1 MSNADLGYVHALAR
15 VSAKM
20 LKATLA
26 GDTKTMEEILTYAH
40 DTESPLLAY
49 NNEAELLALVNL
61 VYLSARDQYRIER
74 EDRAGRG
81 YVDFIFYPQLKSE
94 DGIIL
99 ELKVDSS
106 PVQAVRQIKE
116 KNYALRFKGRLGEQS
131 GYTGR
136 ILGVGISYD
145 RRTKKHGCIVEELE
159 RV

>member
-26 GDTKTMEEILTYAH
+26 GDTKTIEEILTYAH

-49 NNEAELLALVNL
+49 NNEAELSALVNL

-94 DGIIL
+94 I
-99 ELKVDSS
+99 
-106 PVQAVRQIKE
+106 
-116 KNYALRFKGRLGEQS
+116 GRAH
-131 GYTGR
+131 
-136 ILGVGISYD
+136 V
-145 RRTKKHGCIVEELE
+145 
-159 RV
+159 

>member
-1 MSNADLGYVHALAR
+1 M
-15 VSAKM
+15 
-20 LKATLA
+20 
-26 GDTKTMEEILTYAH
+26 
-40 DTESPLLAY
+40 AY
-49 NNEAELLALVNL
+49 NNEAELSALVNL

-99 ELKVDSS
+99 ELKADSS
-106 PVQAVRQIKE
+106 LGQAVRQIKE
-116 KNYALRFKGRLGEQS
+116 KNYELRVRGRLGEQS
-131 GYTGR
+131 GWTGR